1 MEKRVYILVR
11 WDRKDN
17 SETILKAYAD
27 EKTAKAEMENL
38 EKAKGRKVFNYF
50 VTEAELVGG

>member
-1 MEKRVYILVR
+1 MSKQIYILVR
-11 WDRKDN
+11 WDIVDA

-27 EKTAKAEMENL
+27 ETLAKRAMEEL